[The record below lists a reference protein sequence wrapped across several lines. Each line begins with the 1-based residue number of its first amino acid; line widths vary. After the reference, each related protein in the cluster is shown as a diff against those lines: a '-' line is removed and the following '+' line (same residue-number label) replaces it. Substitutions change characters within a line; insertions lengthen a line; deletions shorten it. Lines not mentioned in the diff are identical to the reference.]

1 MDPVVKLVV
10 KAPNQQIEDQVLDI
24 DLKWTVLDLK
34 KHISNH
40 YPSKPVSIVEASD
53 AFHPISLHSSLFLS
67 IPVFFSSF

>member
-10 KAPNQQIEDQVLDI
+10 KAPNQQIEDQVMDVH
-24 DLKWTVLDLK
+24 LKWTVLDLK

-53 AFHPISLHSSLFLS
+53 AFHPSN
-67 IPVFFSSF
+67 FFSF